1 MQWIIFISAV
11 LASNFTNLIKL
22 LVLTQ
27 AETQLFVSMQELNG
41 RQEDCN
47 HKGQ

>member
-11 LASNFTNLIKL
+11 LAFNFTNLIKL

-27 AETQLFVSMQELNG
+27 AETQLFVSVQELNG
-41 RQEDCN
+41 WQGDYN

>member
-11 LASNFTNLIKL
+11 SASNFTNLIKL

-27 AETQLFVSMQELNG
+27 AETQLFVGMQKLNG